1 MDLLH
6 HLIFDQQY
14 IFFIFFLTQLKR
26 VVTMRTK
33 QELKEKKMTP
43 KQSNLLH
50 FIRDFTDKNGY
61 APSFEEMRGFMG
73 LKSKSGIHRLLKE
86 LENQNTL
93 TRQPHQTRGV
103 MLPQKQEISNDDLV
117 DLPLY
122 GKIAAGL
129 PIEAIANPT
138 EKISVP
144 SSMIGSG
151 EYYALTVEGDS
162 MIGVGIM
169 DGDTVIIRHAKNAE
183 NGQIVVALVD
193 EYEVT
198 LKKWHKKGHSVAL
211 EPANPAYE
219 TRVFSEDRV
228 EVQGILAGLMRR
240 YESC

>member
-1 MDLLH
+1 
-6 HLIFDQQY
+6 
-14 IFFIFFLTQLKR
+14 
-26 VVTMRTK
+26 
-33 QELKEKKMTP
+33 MTP
-43 KQSNLLH
+43 KQFALFQ
-50 FIRDFTDKNGY
+50 FIRNFTEQNGY
-61 APSFEEMRGFMG
+61 APSFDEMKDFMG

-86 LENQNTL
+86 LEGQNIL
-93 TRQPHQTRGV
+93 TRQPHQTRGLI
-103 MLPQKQEISNDDLV
+103 LPKAQEISNDDV
-117 DLPLY
+117 VELPLY

-129 PIEAIANPT
+129 PIEAVADPN
-138 EKISVP
+138 EKVAVP
-144 SSMIGSG
+144 SSMVGSG

-162 MIGVGIM
+162 MVGAGIM
-169 DGDTVIIRHAKNAE
+169 NGDTVIIRHAKNAE

-240 YESC
+240 YETC

>member
-1 MDLLH
+1 
-6 HLIFDQQY
+6 
-14 IFFIFFLTQLKR
+14 
-26 VVTMRTK
+26 
-33 QELKEKKMTP
+33 MTP
-43 KQSNLLH
+43 KQFALFQ
-50 FIRDFTDKNGY
+50 FIRDYTKREGY
-61 APSFEEMRGFMG
+61 APSFDEMRDFMG

-86 LENQNTL
+86 LEGQNIL
-93 TRQPHQTRGV
+93 MRQPHQTRGLT
-103 MLPQKQEISNDDLV
+103 LPKTQEISNDDV
-117 DLPLY
+117 VELPLY

-129 PIEAIANPT
+129 PIEAVSNPN

-144 SSMIGSG
+144 SSMVGSG

-162 MIGVGIM
+162 MVGAGIM
-169 DGDTVIIRHAKNAE
+169 DGDTVIIRHTKNAE

-240 YESC
+240 YEAC

>member
-1 MDLLH
+1 
-6 HLIFDQQY
+6 
-14 IFFIFFLTQLKR
+14 
-26 VVTMRTK
+26 
-33 QELKEKKMTP
+33 MTP
-43 KQSNLLH
+43 KQFAL
-50 FIRDFTDKNGY
+50 FQFVRKYTEENGY
-61 APSFEEMRGFMG
+61 APSFDEMKDFMG

-86 LENQNTL
+86 LENQNIL
-93 TRQPHQTRGV
+93 IRQPYQTRGLS
-103 MLPQKQEISNDDLV
+103 LPKAQEISNDDVV
-117 DLPLY
+117 DIPLY

-129 PIEAIANPT
+129 PIEAVADPN
-138 EKISVP
+138 EKVAVP
-144 SSMIGSG
+144 SSMVGSG

-162 MIGVGIM
+162 MVGAGIM

-219 TRVFSEDRV
+219 TRVFSEERV

>member
-1 MDLLH
+1 
-6 HLIFDQQY
+6 
-14 IFFIFFLTQLKR
+14 
-26 VVTMRTK
+26 
-33 QELKEKKMTP
+33 MTP
-43 KQSNLLH
+43 KQFAL
-50 FIRDFTDKNGY
+50 FQFVRKYTEENGY
-61 APSFEEMRGFMG
+61 APSFEEMKEFMG

-86 LENQNTL
+86 LEDQNIL
-93 TRQPHQTRGV
+93 KRQPHQTRGLS
-103 MLPQKQEISNDDLV
+103 LPKAQEISNDDVV
-117 DLPLY
+117 DIPLY

-129 PIEAIANPT
+129 PIEAVADPN
-138 EKISVP
+138 EKVAVP
-144 SSMIGSG
+144 SSMVGSG

-162 MIGVGIM
+162 MVGAGIM

-240 YESC
+240 YETC

>member
-1 MDLLH
+1 
-6 HLIFDQQY
+6 
-14 IFFIFFLTQLKR
+14 
-26 VVTMRTK
+26 
-33 QELKEKKMTP
+33 MTP
-43 KQSNLLH
+43 KQFSLFN
-50 FIRDFTDKNGY
+50 FIRRYTEKNGY
-61 APSFEEMRGFMG
+61 PPNFDEMRDFMG
-73 LKSKSGIHRLLKE
+73 LRSKSGIHRLLKE
-86 LENQNTL
+86 LENQNIL
-93 TRQPHQTRGV
+93 TRQPHQTRGLI
-103 MLPQKQEISNDDLV
+103 LPKVHEVSNDNLTE
-117 DLPLY
+117 LPLY

-129 PIEAIANPT
+129 PIEAITNPN
-138 EKISVP
+138 EHVSVP
-144 SSMIGSG
+144 SSMLGSG

-162 MIGVGIM
+162 MVGVGIM
-169 DGDTVIIRHAKNAE
+169 DGDTVIIRHSKNAE

>member
-1 MDLLH
+1 
-6 HLIFDQQY
+6 
-14 IFFIFFLTQLKR
+14 
-26 VVTMRTK
+26 
-33 QELKEKKMTP
+33 MTP
-43 KQSNLLH
+43 KQFTLFN
-50 FIRDFTDKNGY
+50 FIRDYTEKNGY
-61 APSFEEMRGFMG
+61 APSFDEMKNFMG
-73 LKSKSGIHRLLKE
+73 LKSKSGIHRLLNE
-86 LENQNTL
+86 LEEQSIL

-103 MLPQKQEISNDDLV
+103 ILPKIQEISNDDIV
-117 DLPLY
+117 ELPLY

-129 PIEAIANPT
+129 PIEAVSNPN

-144 SSMIGSG
+144 SSMVGSG

-162 MIGVGIM
+162 MVGAGIM
-169 DGDTVIIRHAKNAE
+169 DGDTVIIRHSKNAE

-198 LKKWHKKGHSVAL
+198 LKKWYKKGHSIAL

-240 YESC
+240 YETC

>member
-1 MDLLH
+1 
-6 HLIFDQQY
+6 
-14 IFFIFFLTQLKR
+14 
-26 VVTMRTK
+26 
-33 QELKEKKMTP
+33 MTP
-43 KQSNLLH
+43 KQATLFN
-50 FIRDFTDKNGY
+50 FIREYSQKNGY
-61 APSFEEMRGFMG
+61 APSFDEMKDFMG

-86 LENQNTL
+86 LENQNIL
-93 TRQPHQTRGV
+93 MKQPHQTRGV
-103 MLPQKQEISNDDLV
+103 ILPKAQEISNDDVV
-117 DLPLY
+117 DIPLY

-129 PIEAIANPT
+129 PIEAVADPN
-138 EKISVP
+138 EKVAVP
-144 SSMIGSG
+144 SSMVGSG
-151 EYYALTVEGDS
+151 DYYALTVEGDS
-162 MIGVGIM
+162 MVGAGIM

-240 YESC
+240 YEGC

>member
-1 MDLLH
+1 
-6 HLIFDQQY
+6 
-14 IFFIFFLTQLKR
+14 
-26 VVTMRTK
+26 
-33 QELKEKKMTP
+33 MTP
-43 KQSNLLH
+43 KQSALLK
-50 FIRDFTDKNGY
+50 FIRDYNEKNGY
-61 APSFEEMRGFMG
+61 APSFDEMKDFMG

-93 TRQPHQTRGV
+93 TKQPHQARGV
-103 MLPQKQEISNDDLV
+103 VLPKVQDISNDDMV
-117 DLPLY
+117 DIPLY
-122 GKIAAGL
+122 GKIAAGV
-129 PIEAIANPT
+129 PIEAVADPN
-138 EKISVP
+138 ERVSVP
-144 SSMIGSG
+144 SSMVGSG
-151 EYYALTVEGDS
+151 DYYALTVEGDS
-162 MIGVGIM
+162 MVGVGIM

-240 YESC
+240 YETA

>member
-1 MDLLH
+1 
-6 HLIFDQQY
+6 
-14 IFFIFFLTQLKR
+14 
-26 VVTMRTK
+26 
-33 QELKEKKMTP
+33 MTP
-43 KQSNLLH
+43 KQFAL
-50 FIRDFTDKNGY
+50 FQFVRKYTEENGY
-61 APSFEEMRGFMG
+61 APSFDEMKDFMG

-86 LENQNTL
+86 LESQNIL
-93 TRQPHQTRGV
+93 IRQPYQTRGLS
-103 MLPQKQEISNDDLV
+103 LPKAQEISNHDVV
-117 DLPLY
+117 DIPLY

-129 PIEAIANPT
+129 PIEAVADPN
-138 EKISVP
+138 EKVAVP
-144 SSMIGSG
+144 SSMVGSG

-162 MIGVGIM
+162 MVGAGIM

-219 TRVFSEDRV
+219 TRVFSEERV